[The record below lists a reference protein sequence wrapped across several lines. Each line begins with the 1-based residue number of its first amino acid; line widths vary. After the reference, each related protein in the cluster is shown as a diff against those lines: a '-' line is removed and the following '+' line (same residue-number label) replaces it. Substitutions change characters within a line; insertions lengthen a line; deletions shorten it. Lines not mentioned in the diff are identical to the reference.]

1 MMKRLIC
8 VFVMASAVLF
18 VCAAGGKSDQA
29 GKNGGPAANAGAS
42 PDNAAMNISYAFGV
56 YLGSNPGIEETG
68 VSVDYDVVAKGFR
81 DALGKTPGISLEDA
95 VALINTAITEVRQ
108 KKAAENK
115 QKEIEFLA
123 RNGKRAEVQTTAS
136 GLQYEILVQ
145 GNGAKPR
152 SSDTVEVY
160 YEGTYLDGTLF
171 SRTDEEQKTSQIPL
185 NRVFPGWS
193 EGMQLM
199 NTGST
204 YTFYIPSALAYGENG
219 REDARVP
226 PNATLII
233 TVELKSIVK

>member
-8 VFVMASAVLF
+8 VFVMAVAVLF
-18 VCAAGGKSDQA
+18 VCAAGGKSDRA
-29 GKNGGPAANAGAS
+29 GQTGGPAANAGAS
-42 PDNAAMNISYAFGV
+42 PDNAAVNTSYAFGV
-56 YLGSNPGIEETG
+56 YLGSKSNIDKTG
-68 VSVDYDVVAKGFR
+68 VSVDYDAVAQGFR
-81 DALGKTPGISLEDA
+81 DALGKTPRISEEEA
-95 VALINTAITEVRQ
+95 IALINTALAEAKQ
-108 KKAAENK
+108 KKAADNK

-123 RNGKRAEVQTTAS
+123 QNGKKAGVQTTAS
-136 GLQYEILVQ
+136 GLQYEVLVQ
-145 GNGAKPR
+145 GNGAKPHA
-152 SSDTVEVY
+152 SDTVEVY

-171 SRTDEEQKTSQIPL
+171 SRTDEQQKTSQIPL

-204 YTFYIPSALAYGENG
+204 YTFYIPSALAYGEKG
-219 REDARVP
+219 REDALVP